1 MATENLGDIL
11 VRQMNDMASRDN
23 RNEGDYY
30 EDEILHCGKC
40 HEPKQAWI
48 DWIPD
53 AEGKRERKLV
63 PCMCK
68 CETEAWDAEK
78 AKAERGKFK
87 MRLDELRGAIT
98 NGYDCMPKSTFGDD
112 SNPNNV
118 YSKACRNYVARWQEM
133 KANNM
138 GILFYGSKG
147 TGKTFYASCIA
158 NALTEKNVTTA
169 FTTVANLM
177 SVLSGRYKV
186 EAIDAISRVQLIVLD
201 DLDTERNTS
210 YGMELLYTV
219 IDTRYRSG
227 KPTIITTN
235 LEIENMKEET
245 DLALSRVYDRVIEM
259 CPIAMKINGESRR
272 IAAAETRKKIAREIL
287 AGAMRE

>member
-1 MATENLGDIL
+1 
-11 VRQMNDMASRDN
+11 
-23 RNEGDYY
+23 
-30 EDEILHCGKC
+30 
-40 HEPKQAWI
+40 
-48 DWIPD
+48 
-53 AEGKRERKLV
+53 
-63 PCMCK
+63 
-68 CETEAWDAEK
+68 
-78 AKAERGKFK
+78 
-87 MRLDELRGAIT
+87 
-98 NGYDCMPKSTFGDD
+98 
-112 SNPNNV
+112 
-118 YSKACRNYVARWQEM
+118 M

-186 EAIDAISRVQLIVLD
+186 EAIDAISRVQLLVLD

-272 IAAAETRKKIAREIL
+272 GAIAEDRKAKARKMLTEIMKDIAY
-287 AGAMRE
+287 GD